1 MRILLISISVILFA
15 FFKPISMNFYENN
28 FNIKTI
34 DGEPLNFEK
43 FKGKK
48 LLLVNVASKCGL
60 TPQYKELQEL
70 YDKYNGKLEI
80 VGFPCNQFLNQ
91 EPGTAEEI
99 KTFCTKNYG
108 VTFTITEKIDV
119 KGKNQHPIY
128 QWLTDKEKNGVE
140 SSKVKWNFQKY
151 LIDEN
156 GNYIAHFDPT
166 VKPMSEEILKYLE

>member
-15 FFKPISMNFYENN
+15 FLKPISMNFYENN